1 MTDSIKCPVC
11 GGKTALRTAK
21 KDGAKFHVC
30 VNYPDCKG
38 KAAFDD
44 EWGEDR
50 EDERPATEATHTK
63 KDIKQHTKSQRPV
76 ASSQTINTGSPL
88 MVAVGDNG
96 QLELYDDKV
105 RIKRKGFTAFVLQ
118 GLKGEKDIYISQIS
132 SVQFKSSGFTTGYI
146 QFAFLG
152 GQETKAGMWN
162 AMSDE
167 NTVTFNQKQENRFKV
182 IRDMVNKRI
191 VTRYDAKSSTNIG
204 DLEKLAELRNKGI
217 ITNEEFDIKKRQIL
231 GI

>member
-1 MTDSIKCPVC
+1 MTEDIKCPVC
-11 GGKTALRTAK
+11 GSKTSLRTSK

-30 VNYPDCKG
+30 INYPDCKG
-38 KAAFDD
+38 KVAFDD
-44 EWGEDR
+44 EWGEDW
-50 EDERPATEATHTK
+50 EDERPATEATHIK

-105 RIKRKGFTAFVLQ
+105 RIKRKGSTALILQ

-132 SVQFKSSGFTTGYI
+132 SVQFKSCGLTPGYI

-152 GQETKAGMWN
+152 GQETKAGLWD
-162 AMSDE
+162 AMGDE
-167 NTVTFNQKQENRFKV
+167 NTVTFEQKQENKFKI
-182 IRDMVNKRI
+182 IREAVNKRL
-191 VTRYDAKSSTNIG
+191 VSRYDTKSSTNIG